1 MTDMSF
7 FGILAIISILI
18 LYSIIIA
25 EEVRRKEEKRE
36 RTKMESIT
44 IMVMGWGLMIL
55 AIPLTIYLF
64 ISASD
69 IVTFAPLFLIT
80 IICSIKKQAGSW
92 RKKTISRGDKA

>member
-1 MTDMSF
+1 MTDISF

-36 RTKMESIT
+36 RTKMENIT
-44 IMVMGWGLMIL
+44 IMVVGWGLMIL

-64 ISASD
+64 ISSLGD
-69 IVTFAPLFLIT
+69 LKQIFIT
-80 IICSIKKQAGSW
+80 ILGALKIY
-92 RKKTISRGDKA
+92 R

>member
-36 RTKMESIT
+36 RTKMESVT
-44 IMVMGWGLMIL
+44 IMVVGWGLIIL

-64 ISASD
+64 ISSLGD
-69 IVTFAPLFLIT
+69 LKQIFIT
-80 IICSIKKQAGSW
+80 ILGALKFY
-92 RKKTISRGDKA
+92 R

>member
-36 RTKMESIT
+36 RTKMENIT
-44 IMVMGWGLMIL
+44 IMVVGWGLMIL
-55 AIPLTIYLF
+55 AIYLF
-64 ISASD
+64 ISSLGD
-69 IVTFAPLFLIT
+69 LKQIFIT
-80 IICSIKKQAGSW
+80 ILGALKIY
-92 RKKTISRGDKA
+92 R